1 MKKKK
6 KVHSRFNGSFSEKFA
21 QIRKNSNFSSALK
34 YYNQEHTIHAMRA
47 LQALSARLFNLQIV
61 LH

>member
-34 YYNQEHTIHAMRA
+34 YYNQEHTNTCYES
-47 LQALSARLFNLQIV
+47 LTGTVSQAV
-61 LH
+61 